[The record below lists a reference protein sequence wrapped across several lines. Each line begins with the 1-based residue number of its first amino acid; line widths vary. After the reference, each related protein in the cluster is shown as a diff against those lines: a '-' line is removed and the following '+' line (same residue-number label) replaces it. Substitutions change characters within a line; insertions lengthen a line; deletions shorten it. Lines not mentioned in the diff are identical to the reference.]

1 MLLYLQGLG
10 GGSSIDFSS
19 SSSFSSLSPSAA
31 AAATEDEAVNVYRME
46 NSTFAK
52 FPASDVPKIYKYDP
66 GFSPKKKK
74 EMGGNR
80 QF

>member
-52 FPASDVPKIYKYDP
+52 FPASDVRYTSTIRV
-66 GFSPKKKK
+66 SHQKKKK